1 MPQAT
6 FPDDVRSAQAA
17 RSFVRN
23 QIAGCSESTVEA
35 VVLVV
40 SELVTNAVLHAR
52 SPVSVEVRRCSR
64 GGVHVEVSDSSS
76 ATPVRTPPS
85 DTALSGRGVALVEA
99 VSTRWGVR
107 SRTSGKTVWFEVDPD
122 D

>member
-1 MPQAT
+1 MLRAT

-17 RSFVRN
+17 RSFVRE
-23 QIAGCSESTVEA
+23 QVVGCAESTIEA

-52 SPVSVEVRRCSR
+52 SAVSVEVRRCSR
-64 GGVHVEVSDSSS
+64 GGVHVEVSDSSRS
-76 ATPVRTPPS
+76 MPVRTPPS

-107 SRTSGKTVWFEVDPD
+107 SRTRGKTVWFEVDPET
-122 D
+122 